1 MCMGLVLITF
11 CDKYFRYSS
20 RDDPKL
26 RHLSVG
32 GFYSAFYAALVAC
45 YLLDMSE
52 DVWKDTFDYFKIY
65 RDDDLGLARDISIE

>member
-1 MCMGLVLITF
+1 M
-11 CDKYFRYSS
+11 
-20 RDDPKL
+20 